1 MTISVTRT
9 QAGLLILYIFL
20 LSALLTGGGGMG
32 CRSFEVP
39 QDFSETPELPSLKPL
54 EVEGRDSS
62 EQTSTG
68 LDYFQDDWVMHFLGK
83 DFAEIKEVLGEP
95 CEEGF
100 SSWLGPHDYMR
111 YKYETGDIRFHSP
124 HDLEEK
130 IAVSIMLGEGKKVLG
145 VQVGMVFAEITDI
158 LGPPD
163 SLQQIDGLY
172 YLTYY
177 RGVTIDGM
185 PEVFISFSADSPV
198 DPTRE
203 AFIKWEAY
211 HVYQNAIFTD
221 TDTEWT
227 QL

>member
-1 MTISVTRT
+1 MIISMTKKKAIF
-9 QAGLLILYIFL
+9 LLLFIFL
-20 LSALLTGGGGMG
+20 LSALLLGGMG
-32 CRSFEVP
+32 CRSFTDP
-39 QDFSETPELPSLKPL
+39 QYFSEIPEPPSLKTL
-54 EVEGRDSS
+54 EAEGKGSPERATTDP
-62 EQTSTG
+62 
-68 LDYFQDDWVMHFLGK
+68 DYFGDDWIMDLLGK

-100 SSWLGPHDYMR
+100 SSWLGPHDYML
-111 YKYETGDIRFHSP
+111 YKLEGGNIRFNSP
-124 HDLEEK
+124 HDLEHK
-130 IAVSIMLGEGKKVLG
+130 IAISIILGEGQKVLG

-163 SLQQIDGLY
+163 FLQQIDDLY

-177 RGVTIDGM
+177 WGDTINSM
-185 PEVFISFSADSPV
+185 PEVYIDFSADSPT

-211 HVYQNAIFTD
+211 HYYQDDILTEEQ
-221 TDTEWT
+221 TEWT